1 MDKKLLES
9 FEAFAERL
17 ALADSRARSRA
28 YAIRKGKTLYCL
40 SSEARELR
48 RIDRVLAEAPRCSL

>member
-1 MDKKLLES
+1 MEKNLLES
-9 FEAFAERL
+9 CEAFAERL
-17 ALADSRARSRA
+17 ALSDSRTKAKA

-48 RIDRVLAEAPRCSL
+48 RIDAVLAEAPRCSL

>member
-1 MDKKLLES
+1 MDKKLSEAC
-9 FEAFAERL
+9 EAFAERL
-17 ALADSRARSRA
+17 ALADSRARARA
-28 YAIRKGKTLYCL
+28 YAIRKGKTLLTL